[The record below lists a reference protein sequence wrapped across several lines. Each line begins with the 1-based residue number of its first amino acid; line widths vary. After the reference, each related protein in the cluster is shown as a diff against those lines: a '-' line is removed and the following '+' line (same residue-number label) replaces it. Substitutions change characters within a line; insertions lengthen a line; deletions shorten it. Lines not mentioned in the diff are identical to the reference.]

1 MDFIDSNGNWM
12 KSKLEEFFC
21 KDDVEI
27 IRRMPTN
34 LKLQDKWIWHFD
46 KKGIYLVQSGYKV
59 FVDSKLR
66 VSSSNNSSGED
77 R

>member
-34 LKLQDKWIWHFD
+34 LKLQDKWIWHF
-46 KKGIYLVQSGYKV
+46 KAGIRFLLILSSESPHPATLVEKIDGKN
-59 FVDSKLR
+59 F
-66 VSSSNNSSGED
+66 GI
-77 R
+77 